1 MTIFICSS
9 VLITCGSKS
18 CDQKTIE
25 SISSCGLRFPMRD
38 FAMQLPMWIVDGS
51 LNVLNASKNRVDGGE
66 VWAHGFL
73 SSTCEV

>member
-1 MTIFICSS
+1 
-9 VLITCGSKS
+9 
-18 CDQKTIE
+18 
-25 SISSCGLRFPMRD
+25 MRD

-51 LNVLNASKNRVDGGE
+51 LNLLNASKNRVDGGE